1 MVQTSRTADAACL
14 MIPNRWTAIDTSVD
28 AEIIIPLMRQLL
40 LLLLTVTLPGVF
52 IFMFPP
58 E

>member
-1 MVQTSRTADAACL
+1 MVKTSRTADAACL
-14 MIPNRWTAIDTSVD
+14 MIPNRWTATDTSVD

-40 LLLLTVTLPGVF
+40 LLLTVTLPGVF

>member
-1 MVQTSRTADAACL
+1 MVKSSRTADAACL
-14 MIPNRWTAIDTSVD
+14 VIPNRWTAIDTSVD

-40 LLLLTVTLPGVF
+40 LLLTVTLPGVF